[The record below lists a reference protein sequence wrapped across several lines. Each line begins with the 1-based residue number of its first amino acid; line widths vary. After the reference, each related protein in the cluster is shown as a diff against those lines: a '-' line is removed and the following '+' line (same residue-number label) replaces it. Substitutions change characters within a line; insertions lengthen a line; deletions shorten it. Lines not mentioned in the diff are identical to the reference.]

1 VHNSGWVQSPGAGI
15 LGDPGRHDELRP
27 YIYGIVHRYRDDPRI
42 QAWDVFN
49 EPDNRNEGSYGEA
62 ELKDKPEKSA
72 MLLKKVFQWARE
84 AEPSQPLTA
93 GVWMGPW
100 PADRP
105 LAPIE
110 ALMLEESDV
119 VSFHSYGGLEE
130 VKERVDQL
138 RRYGRPIL
146 CTEYMARPRGSRFD
160 PILQYFKDER
170 VAAYNWG
177 LVSGKTQTI
186 YPWDSWT
193 KRYTAE
199 PDVWFHDIFRP
210 DGSPYDAEEV
220 RYLRSILG
228 PEKREWIQLFDGKSL
243 DGWTPKIRGYESG
256 VNYGN
261 TFRVENGLLKVAYD
275 EEAYGSFEDRF
286 GHLFYDEPFSHYV
299 VAVEY
304 RFVGEQAPGAP
315 DWALRNSGIMVH
327 GQTPRSMPKD
337 QDFPISIEVQL
348 LAGDGEN
355 ERTTANLC
363 TPGTH
368 VVMEGNLVTE
378 HCIDSRSK
386 TYHGDQG
393 VRVEAEVHGD
403 GLVIHRVNGEEV
415 LRYEKPQ
422 VGGGVV
428 SGYDPKAKRDGEI
441 LSSGTISLQSESHPI
456 EFRKVELLN
465 LVGCTDPGALNYK
478 SYFEKSDPA
487 SCRYR

>member
-1 VHNSGWVQSPGAGI
+1 
-15 LGDPGRHDELRP
+15 
-27 YIYGIVHRYRDDPRI
+27 
-42 QAWDVFN
+42 
-49 EPDNRNEGSYGEA
+49 
-62 ELKDKPEKSA
+62 
-72 MLLKKVFQWARE
+72 
-84 AEPSQPLTA
+84 
-93 GVWMGPW
+93 
-100 PADRP
+100 
-105 LAPIE
+105 
-110 ALMLEESDV
+110 
-119 VSFHSYGGLEE
+119 
-130 VKERVDQL
+130 
-138 RRYGRPIL
+138 
-146 CTEYMARPRGSRFD
+146 MARPRGSRFE
-160 PILQYFKDER
+160 PLLGYFKDEN

-199 PDVWFHDIFRP
+199 PDVWFHDIIRP
-210 DGSPYDAEEV
+210 DGSAFDPNEV
-220 RYLRSILG
+220 RYIRSILG
-228 PEKREWIQLFDGKSL
+228 REKREWIQLFDGKTL
-243 DGWTPKIRGYESG
+243 DGWTPKIRGYEAG

-261 TFRVENGLLKVAYD
+261 TFRLENGVLKVAYD
-275 EEAYGSFEDRF
+275 EDAYARFDDRF
-286 GHLFYDEPFSHYV
+286 GHLFYDGPFSHYV

-304 RFVGEQAPGAP
+304 RFVGEQAQGAP
-315 DWALRNSGIMVH
+315 DWALRNSGVMIH
-327 GQTPRSMPKD
+327 GQTPQSMPKD

-348 LAGDGEN
+348 LGGDGSN

-386 TYHGDQG
+386 TYHGDG
-393 VRVEAEVHGD
+393 WVRVEAEVHGD

-428 SGYDPKAKRDGEI
+428 SGYDPTVKKDGEL

-465 LVGCTDPGALNYK
+465 LVGCTDPKALNYK
-478 SYFEKSDPA
+478 SYFEKSDPTA
-487 SCRYR
+487 CRYR